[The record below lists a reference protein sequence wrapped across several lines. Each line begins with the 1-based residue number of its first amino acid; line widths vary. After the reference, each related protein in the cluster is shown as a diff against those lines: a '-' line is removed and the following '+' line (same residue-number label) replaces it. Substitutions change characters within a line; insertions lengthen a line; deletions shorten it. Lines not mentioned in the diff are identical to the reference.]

1 MSHYIH
7 HVPGRLRIKTA
18 LLKRND
24 AQASAVRALLGTI
37 PGVTTAE
44 VSTITGSIVIN
55 YDRDTASSTAILDTL
70 REHGYISNSATV
82 SKDVAGD
89 QTVTDTMAMAGQA
102 LGKALFGVLMEKALE
117 HSAMALIGAII

>member
-24 AQASAVRALLGTI
+24 AQAIAVRALLGAM
-37 PGVTTAE
+37 PGVTAAE
-44 VSTITGSIVIN
+44 VSTLTGSIVIN
-55 YDRDTASSTAILDTL
+55 YDRDTTSSSAILNKL
-70 REHGYISNSATV
+70 REQGSISSSAMV
-82 SKDVAGD
+82 SKDVSGD
-89 QTVTDTMAMAGQA
+89 PAVTDTMTMAGQA

-117 HSAMALIGAII
+117 RSAI

>member
-18 LLKRND
+18 LLKRNE
-24 AQASAVRALLGTI
+24 AQACAVRALLDTM
-37 PGVTTAE
+37 PGVTVAE
-44 VSTITGSIVIN
+44 VSTITGSVVIN
-55 YDRDTASSTAILDTL
+55 YDRDTASSSMILDTL
-70 REHGYISNSATV
+70 RERGYINSSATV
-82 SKDVAGD
+82 IGNLAGD
-89 QTVTDTMAMAGQA
+89 PTVTDTMAMAGQA